1 MNNLYN
7 DLTDCAS
14 LLYNLLENMDKEAK
28 ELETKAKRIKEL
40 NRILV
45 YRIQNNKITNIEDV
59 ECALSWL
66 NHSNLT
72 IDEILEKIS

>member
-7 DLTDCAS
+7 DLTNCTS
-14 LLYNLLENMDKEAK
+14 FLFNLLENMDKEAE
-28 ELETKAKRIKEL
+28 ELEIKAKRIKEL
-40 NRILV
+40 NRVLV
-45 YRIQNNKITNIEDV
+45 YYIQNNKITNIEDI